1 MRKGGHKSE
10 QKSGRPDRTGRAAP
24 SSGPRDAPARL
35 PANAVA
41 LGEFGRAHGL
51 RGEVR
56 LKSFTGDPLA
66 IADYDPLFDDR
77 GKPLRITAL
86 RPAPGPAHDMLI
98 ASIAGVTDR
107 TPAEALNRRQ
117 IYTTRAAISATSES
131 EDEYLLADL
140 IGMSVETTSGEALG
154 RIVAVPDFGAGDLLE
169 IEPLSRGPT
178 ALLPFTKAFVPTV
191 DIAGRRVV
199 VDAPD
204 DLFAPASPEP
214 DHPEEPDEPEESGR

>member
-1 MRKGGHKSE
+1 MRKGGSI
-10 QKSGRPDRTGRAAP
+10 SGRSAQTGRAAP
-24 SSGPRDAPARL
+24 MTGPRDTPARL
-35 PANAVA
+35 PEDAVA

-66 IADYDPLFDDR
+66 IAEYEPLLDDQGR
-77 GKPLRITAL
+77 PLRITAL

-117 IYTTRAAISATSES
+117 IFTTRAAIASASES

-140 IGMSVETTSGEALG
+140 IGMSVETTTGEALG

-178 ALLPFTKAFVPTV
+178 ALLPFTRAFVPIV
-191 DIAGRRVV
+191 DVAARRVV

-204 DLFAPASPEP
+204 DLFAPATP
-214 DHPEEPDEPEESGR
+214 EPDEPEDLAG

>member
-1 MRKGGHKSE
+1 MRKSGLT
-10 QKSGRPDRTGRAAP
+10 SGRPDRTGRANP
-24 SSGPRDAPARL
+24 SKGSRDVPARL
-35 PANAVA
+35 PADSVA

-56 LKSFTGDPLA
+56 LKSFTADPLA
-66 IADYDPLFDDR
+66 IADYEPLFDDQGR
-77 GKPLRITAL
+77 PLRITAL
-86 RPAPGPAHDMLI
+86 RPAPGPAQDMLI
-98 ASIAGVTDR
+98 ASVAGVTDR

-117 IYTTRAAISATSES
+117 IFTTRAAIASTSGS
-131 EDEYLLADL
+131 EEDYLLADL
-140 IGMSVETTSGEALG
+140 IGMSVETASGEALG

-178 ALLPFTKAFVPTV
+178 ALLPFTKAFVPVV

-199 VDAPD
+199 VDAPE

-214 DHPEEPDEPEESGR
+214 DDPEESGG

>member
-1 MRKGGHKSE
+1 LKGS
-10 QKSGRPDRTGRAAP
+10 
-24 SSGPRDAPARL
+24 RDVPARF
-35 PANAVA
+35 PADSVA

-56 LKSFTGDPLA
+56 LKSFTADPLA
-66 IADYDPLFDDR
+66 IAEYDPLFDDH
-77 GKPLRITAL
+77 GMPLRITAL

-98 ASIAGVTDR
+98 ASVAGVTDR

-117 IYTTRAAISATSES
+117 IFTTRAAIASTNES
-131 EDEYLLADL
+131 EEDYLLADL
-140 IGMSVETTSGEALG
+140 IGMNVENTVGEALG

-178 ALLPFTKAFVPTV
+178 ALLPFTKAFVPVV

-199 VDAPD
+199 VDAPE

-214 DHPEEPDEPEESGR
+214 DDPEEPGG

>member
-1 MRKGGHKSE
+1 M
-10 QKSGRPDRTGRAAP
+10 T
-24 SSGPRDAPARL
+24 GPRDTPARL
-35 PANAVA
+35 PEDAVA

-66 IADYDPLFDDR
+66 IAEYEPLLDDQGR
-77 GKPLRITAL
+77 PLRITAL

-107 TPAEALNRRQ
+107 TPAESLNRRQ
-117 IYTTRAAISATSES
+117 IFTTRAAIASTSES

-140 IGMSVETTSGEALG
+140 IGMNVETTTGEALG

-169 IEPLSRGPT
+169 IEPPSRGPT
-178 ALLPFTKAFVPTV
+178 ALLPFTKAFVPVV

-199 VDAPD
+199 VDAPE

-214 DHPEEPDEPEESGR
+214 DEPEELGG

>member
-1 MRKGGHKSE
+1 MRKGGRSV
-10 QKSGRPDRTGRAAP
+10 GTGRVAP
-24 SSGPRDAPARL
+24 SGGPRDAPARL
-35 PANAVA
+35 PADSVA

-56 LKSFTGDPLA
+56 LKSFTADPLA
-66 IADYDPLFDDR
+66 IADYDPLFDDQGR
-77 GKPLRITAL
+77 PLRITAL
-86 RPAPGPAHDMLI
+86 RPAPGPAQDMLI

-117 IYTTRAAISATSES
+117 IFTTRAAIASTSES

-140 IGMSVETTSGEALG
+140 IGMSVESTSGEPLG

-169 IEPLSRGPT
+169 IEPPSRGPT
-178 ALLPFTKAFVPTV
+178 ALLPFTKAFVPVV

-199 VDAPD
+199 VDAPE

-214 DHPEEPDEPEESGR
+214 DHSEDPGEPEESGG